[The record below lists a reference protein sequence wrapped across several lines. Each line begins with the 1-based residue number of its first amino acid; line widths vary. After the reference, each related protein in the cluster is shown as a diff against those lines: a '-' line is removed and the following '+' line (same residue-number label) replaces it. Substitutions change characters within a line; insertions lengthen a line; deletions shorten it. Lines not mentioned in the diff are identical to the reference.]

1 MRLSAN
7 SHKART
13 GVGANRKSVLSVALA
28 PLAAAGLLLAAPSAT
43 AEWRVETTITPPP
56 VMKPRIPAK
65 RPRAEEPAEERGP
78 EASLPERPQGDNPV
92 EEEREGEETR
102 EAAVPPEPG
111 ATDGDAASSSE
122 PRGPQD
128 GIIVVGEPTAAR
140 DGIADMVRD
149 PRLAEDIAAFS
160 SPPAGYNPYLF
171 QIELDPLTD
180 RRTAQLFHMEP
191 YYARGVRVG
200 GFVVFPE
207 AQIGGTA
214 TNNIF
219 RNSARLADS
228 AMEVGGN
235 VRAVSDWRTHAM
247 EVRASGLATFYDQYP
262 TEDDRSY
269 AFEARGRLDIAKRT
283 NIEVLA
289 LHQVDKDRRAQRDS
303 PTDAAERGYV
313 ETDRAA
319 VALNHQFNRLS
330 VQLRGS
336 LTDLEFAPVADTGGA
351 IIGNAER
358 NTTQREAAFRTS
370 WALSSRADVFAEV
383 GVNDRE
389 YRAAPGDGILR
400 SSTGER
406 YRVGVTLGPQNN
418 TLRGEV
424 SAGWGRQA
432 PRDGRLGEI
441 DGLIVD
447 ANLAWRAS
455 ALTTFLLTA
464 RSDFVDTTTTGSAG
478 ALSRQVG
485 LEARHNFRR
494 HLIGIAGIK
503 YTVNP
508 YDAVYI
514 NERDLTTELGFDYYL
529 GRDAILFGR
538 YQHIAFQSTVAGSDY
553 AADVVHVG
561 LRVRQ

>member
-1 MRLSAN
+1 MSI
-7 SHKART
+7 
-13 GVGANRKSVLSVALA
+13 ALG
-28 PLAAAGLLLAAPSAT
+28 PVAAAGLLLAAGSAS

-56 VMKPRIPAK
+56 VMKPRAPPK
-65 RPRAEEPAEERGP
+65 RPKVEEPAEEISP
-78 EASLPERPQGDNPV
+78 EASLPERPPGDKPE

-102 EAAVPPEPG
+102 EAAVPPMPG
-111 ATDGDAASSSE
+111 ATDGDASAPAE
-122 PRGPQD
+122 PRVPQD

-140 DGIADMVRD
+140 DGIADMGKD

-160 SPPAGYNPYLF
+160 SPPAGYNPYLY

-180 RRTAQLFHMEP
+180 RRTRELFYLEP
-191 YYARGVRVG
+191 YYARGIRVG
-200 GFVVFPE
+200 SFVVFPE
-207 AQIGGTA
+207 AQIGATA

-228 AMEVGGN
+228 ATEVGAN
-235 VRAVSDWRTHAM
+235 VRAVSDWRTHAV
-247 EVRASGLATFYDQYP
+247 EFRASGLATFYDQYP

-269 AFEARGRLDIAKRT
+269 ALEARGRLDISKST

-303 PTDAAERGYV
+303 PTDAAERGDV
-313 ETDRAA
+313 ETDRLAF
-319 VALNHQFNRLS
+319 ALNHRFNRLS
-330 VQLRGS
+330 LQLRGS
-336 LTDLEFAPVADTGGA
+336 ITDLEFAPVTSTSGG
-351 IIGNAER
+351 IISNAER
-358 NTTQREAAFRTS
+358 NTTQRETAFRTS
-370 WALSSRADVFAEV
+370 WALNSKLDVFTEV
-383 GVNDRE
+383 AINDRE
-389 YRAAPGDGILR
+389 YRAAPDDGILR

-406 YRVGVTLGPQNN
+406 YRVGVTFGPANN

-424 SAGWGRQA
+424 SAGWGRQT
-432 PRDGRLGEI
+432 PHDGRLGEI
-441 DGLIVD
+441 DGVIVD

-464 RSDFVDTTTTGSAG
+464 RSDFVDTTTTGSFG

-485 LEARHNFRR
+485 LEARHTIRR
-494 HLIGIAGIK
+494 YLIGIAGIK

-514 NERDLTTELGFDYYL
+514 NERDLTTEAGFDYYL
-529 GRDAILFGR
+529 NRDAIIFAR
-538 YQHIAFQSTVAGSDY
+538 YQHIDFHSTVTGSNY
-553 AADVVHVG
+553 ADDIVHVG

>member
-1 MRLSAN
+1 
-7 SHKART
+7 
-13 GVGANRKSVLSVALA
+13 
-28 PLAAAGLLLAAPSAT
+28 
-43 AEWRVETTITPPP
+43 
-56 VMKPRIPAK
+56 
-65 RPRAEEPAEERGP
+65 
-78 EASLPERPQGDNPV
+78 
-92 EEEREGEETR
+92 
-102 EAAVPPEPG
+102 
-111 ATDGDAASSSE
+111 
-122 PRGPQD
+122 
-128 GIIVVGEPTAAR
+128 
-140 DGIADMVRD
+140 MVRD

-180 RRTAQLFHMEP
+180 RRTAQLFYMEP
-191 YYARGVRVG
+191 YYARGIRVG

-219 RNSARLADS
+219 RNSARLADR
-228 AMEVGGN
+228 ALEMGGN

-269 AFEARGRLDIAKRT
+269 AFEARGRLDISKRT

-289 LHQVDKDRRAQRDS
+289 LHQVDKDRRAQRNS

-319 VALNHQFNRLS
+319 FALNHQFNRLS

-336 LTDLEFAPVADTGGA
+336 LTDIEFAPVADTGGA
-351 IIGNAER
+351 IISNAER

-383 GVNDRE
+383 AVNDRE

-400 SSTGER
+400 SSAGER

-441 DGLIVD
+441 DGIIVD
-447 ANLAWRAS
+447 ANLSWRAS

-508 YDAVYI
+508 YDAVYV

-538 YQHIAFQSTVAGSDY
+538 YQHIAFHSTVAGSDY